1 VIEPGGFN
9 HEAAY
14 AVSVPAGIL
23 LVEEAWVRVLLVED
37 DESIAEPLADGLS
50 RYGITTDRVGTGAAA
65 LSAPLGDFV
74 LLDLGLPDIDGIDVC
89 RRLRQVSDVPI
100 IMLTARGDET
110 DRVLGLEIGADDYL
124 PKPFST
130 RELVARMRAIGRRT
144 RAVAPQAK
152 AAENH
157 LGPLT
162 IDDRTRQ
169 ASLSGVP
176 LALTPKE
183 YHLLALL
190 AADPG
195 AVVERRRIL
204 ETVWEPNFFG
214 RGKTL
219 DFHVATLRRKLGDPR
234 WIENRRGIGFRLVVP
249 TADVQGPP
257 GG

>member
-1 VIEPGGFN
+1 M
-9 HEAAY
+9 
-14 AVSVPAGIL
+14 
-23 LVEEAWVRVLLVED
+23 RVLLVED
-37 DESIAEPLADGLS
+37 DESIAEPLAEGLA
-50 RYGITTDRVGTGAAA
+50 RYGISTHRVVTGRAA
-65 LSAPLGDFV
+65 LDAPTGDFV

-89 RRLRQVSDVPI
+89 RRIRQTSDVPI

-110 DRVLGLEIGADDYL
+110 DRVLGLEIGADDYM

-144 RAVAPQAK
+144 RP
-152 AAENH
+152 AEPTTDTSTAH
-157 LGPLT
+157 RLGPLT

-169 ASLSGVP
+169 AHLHGEP

-183 YHLLALL
+183 YRLLALL

-195 AVVERRRIL
+195 AVVDRRRIL

-219 DFHVATLRRKLGDPR
+219 DFHVATLRRKLGGPH

-249 TADVQGPP
+249 DSRGA
-257 GG
+257 